1 MDIWCDYV
9 INKLFDDVVY
19 NVIDMWCNGAINI
32 CIWYNMTRDD
42 VMDLVCNQYIAWW
55 ICDLIDVWCNDV
67 VRAWCD
73 WHRGAMM

>member
-42 VMDLVCNQYIAWW
+42 VMDLVCNQYIA
-55 ICDLIDVWCNDV
+55 
-67 VRAWCD
+67 
-73 WHRGAMM
+73 